1 MSFQAEGKVA
11 SAKLLLKRVVRLT
24 AMPAAQHL
32 KRRGG
37 RPSWPGA
44 LPSFNFDKAA
54 KTSLGVVSSHVKDA
68 LFSGREATSGRVDSA
83 PTRRVWC
90 TKKELRR
97 SALSCA
103 VFARE
108 EVAGLISSGIGVCL
122 AFPWMSFICRQK
134 SREVDAVGESRW
146 ER

>member
-44 LPSFNFDKAA
+44 LPSFNFDRAG
-54 KTSLGVVSSHVKDA
+54 KTSLGVVFSHVKD
-68 LFSGREATSGRVDSA
+68 LCFLEDKRHQE
-83 PTRRVWC
+83 
-90 TKKELRR
+90 ELTQHRPEEFGVRRR
-97 SALSCA
+97 S
-103 VFARE
+103 
-108 EVAGLISSGIGVCL
+108 
-122 AFPWMSFICRQK
+122 
-134 SREVDAVGESRW
+134 
-146 ER
+146 